1 MDDAEITLGRLAEL
15 LGADLLGDGG
25 GLTVEGVSTLE
36 EAGGSQVCYYGNPR
50 YARHLGSTRA
60 LAVIT
65 ASEVN
70 TSAPNQLIVR
80 NPYLAFRD
88 ALELFSPNRLSGFE
102 GVHPTAVVHPS
113 AFLAGDVRLGPNT
126 VVDRNAR
133 IGVGTRIGAS
143 CVVGPNAVV
152 GRDCLIHPLVAVG
165 AECVIGDRVVLH
177 SGVVIGGD
185 GFGFVPDPGGM
196 HRKIPQNGNVVIGD
210 DVEIGAGTTVDRAVA
225 GSTVIG
231 AGTKLDNLV
240 QVAHNVRIGKG
251 CFVAAQTGIA
261 GSTVLDDMVTC
272 GGQVGIGGHL
282 RIGRGA
288 ILTAKSGVS
297 KDVPPGGVVSGIPAR
312 NHTENMIIM
321 AAASKLPG
329 LLRGL
334 TRKKEERG

>member
-25 GLTVEGVSTLE
+25 DLTVEGVSTLE

-113 AFLAGDVRLGPNT
+113 AFLAGDVRLGPNS

-133 IGVGTRIGAS
+133 IGGGTRIGAS

-165 AECVIGDRVVLH
+165 AECLIGDRVVLH

-312 NHTENMIIM
+312 NHTENMKIM

>member
-1 MDDAEITLGRLAEL
+1 VDDAEITLERLAEL
-15 LGADLLGDGG
+15 LGAVLLGDGG
-25 GLTVEGVSTLE
+25 ERVVAGVSTLE
-36 EAGGSQVCYYGNPR
+36 EADDRHVCYYGNPR
-50 YARHLGSTRA
+50 YERHLGSTRA

-65 ASEVN
+65 ASEVD
-70 TSAPNQLIVR
+70 TSASNQLIVK

-88 ALELFSPNRLSGFE
+88 ALELFSPDRASGFE
-102 GVHPTAVVHPS
+102 GVHPSAVIHPTAVV
-113 AFLAGDVRLGPNT
+113 ARDVTLGPCS

-133 IGVGTRIGAS
+133 IEGGTRIGAS
-143 CVVGPNAVV
+143 CVIGPNAVV
-152 GRDCLIHPLVAVG
+152 GRNCLIHPLVAVA
-165 AECVIGDRVVLH
+165 AECIIGHRVVLH
-177 SGVVIGGD
+177 TGVVIGGD

-196 HRKIPQNGNVVIGD
+196 HRKIPQNGNVIIGD

-225 GSTVIG
+225 GSTIVG

-261 GSTVLDDMVTC
+261 GSTVLEDMVTC

-297 KDVPPGGVVSGIPAR
+297 KDVPPGGIVSGIPAR
-312 NHTENMIIM
+312 NHMENMKIM
-321 AAASKLPG
+321 AAASRLPG

>member
-1 MDDAEITLGRLAEL
+1 MDDAEITLKRLAGL
-15 LGADLLGDGG
+15 LGASLLGEGG
-25 GLTVEGVSTLE
+25 EQPVMGVSTLE
-36 EAGGSQVCYYGNPR
+36 EAGDRHVCYYGNPR
-50 YARHLGSTRA
+50 YARQLGSTRA

-65 ASEVN
+65 SSAVE
-70 TSAPNQLIVR
+70 TSSPNQLIVK

-88 ALELFSPNRLSGFE
+88 ALELFSPDRTSGFE
-102 GVHPTAVVHPS
+102 GVHPTAVIHPT
-113 AFLAGDVRLGPNT
+113 AVVARDVTLGPNS

-133 IGVGTRIGAS
+133 IEGGTRIGAS
-143 CVVGPNAVV
+143 CVIGPNAVV
-152 GRDCLIHPLVAVG
+152 GRNCLIHPLVAVS

-185 GFGFVPDPGGM
+185 GFGFVPDPEGL

-225 GSTVIG
+225 GSTVVG
-231 AGTKLDNLV
+231 ARTKLDNLV

-261 GSTVLDDMVTC
+261 GSTVLEDMVTC

-288 ILTAKSGVS
+288 VLTAKSGVS

-312 NHTENMIIM
+312 SHMENMKVM

-329 LLRGL
+329 ILRGL

>member
-1 MDDAEITLGRLAEL
+1 MDDAEVTLKKLAEL
-15 LGADLLGDGG
+15 LGADLLGEGG
-25 GLTVEGVSTLE
+25 ERPVMGVSTLG
-36 EAGGSQVCYYGNPR
+36 EADGSHVCYYGNPR
-50 YARHLGSTRA
+50 YARYLGSTRA

-65 ASEVN
+65 AMPVD
-70 TSAPNQLIVR
+70 TSAPNQLVVK

-88 ALELFSPNRLSGFE
+88 ALELFSPNRSSGFE
-102 GVHPTAVVHPS
+102 GVHPTAVIHPT
-113 AFLAGDVRLGPNT
+113 AVVAEDVTLGPNT

-133 IGVGTRIGAS
+133 IEGGTRIGAS
-143 CVVGPNAVV
+143 CVIGPNAVV
-152 GRDCLIHPLVAVG
+152 GRDCHFHPLVAVA
-165 AECVIGDRVVLH
+165 AECVVGDRVVLH

-185 GFGFVPDPGGM
+185 GFGFVPDPEGM
-196 HRKIPQNGNVVIGD
+196 HKKIPQNGNVVIGD
-210 DVEIGAGTTVDRAVA
+210 DVEIGAGSTVDRAVA
-225 GSTVIG
+225 GSTVVG
-231 AGTKLDNLV
+231 ARTKLDNLV

-261 GSTVLDDMVTC
+261 GSTVLEDLVTC

-297 KDVPPGGVVSGIPAR
+297 KDVPPRGVVSGIPAR
-312 NHTENMIIM
+312 NHTDNMKIM
-321 AAASKLPG
+321 AAASRLPG

>member
-312 NHTENMIIM
+312 NHTENMKIM

>member
-1 MDDAEITLGRLAEL
+1 MGETEITLHRLAEL
-15 LGADLLGDGG
+15 LGARLLGDGG
-25 GLTVEGVSTLE
+25 ALPVRGVGTLE
-36 EAGGSQVCYYGNPR
+36 EADGTQVCYYGNPR
-50 YARHLGSTRA
+50 YARQLDSTRA

-65 ASEVN
+65 ASAIP
-70 TSAPNQLIVR
+70 TSAPNQLVVE

-88 ALELFSPNRLSGFE
+88 ALGLFSPDRRSGF
-102 GVHPTAVVHPS
+102 GGIHPS
-113 AFLAGDVRLGPNT
+113 AVIHPSASVAEDAELGPNS
-126 VVDRNAR
+126 VVDRDAR
-133 IGVGTRIGAS
+133 IGGGTRIGAS
-143 CVVGPNAVV
+143 CVIGPNAVV
-152 GRDCLIHPLVAVG
+152 GRNCLVHPLVSIG
-165 AECVIGDRVVLH
+165 AECVVGDRVVLH
-177 SGVVIGGD
+177 PGVVIGGD

-231 AGTKLDNLV
+231 SGTKLDNLV

-261 GSTVLDDMVTC
+261 GSTVLEDMVTC

-297 KDVPPGGVVSGIPAR
+297 KDVPPREVVSGIPAR
-312 NHTENMIIM
+312 NHAENMKIM
-321 AAASKLPG
+321 ASAARLPG